1 MENFINQEL
10 LKNLNFTEFEIVSE
24 GEKINFLP
32 LTENG
37 IKANI
42 NATISLKENFL
53 QDKKYL
59 VLFFTISGINNIS
72 QEDLYLSRK
81 YIVIG
86 ADVSSTYITTS
97 SINLPLNYLIDDSN
111 KLLFS
116 SLTISLSLADK
127 KPGES
132 GVNKSIK
139 YNTFYTVNIPIIDE
153 RSN

>member
-1 MENFINQEL
+1 MDNFINQEL
-10 LKNLNFTEFEIVSE
+10 LKNLNFTEFELVSE

-32 LTENG
+32 LTETG

-86 ADVSSTYITTS
+86 TDVSTYITTS
-97 SINLPLNYLIDDSN
+97 SVDLPLNYLIDDSN

-139 YNTFYTVNIPIIDE
+139 YNTFYTVNIPIIYE

>member
-1 MENFINQEL
+1 M
-10 LKNLNFTEFEIVSE
+10 
-24 GEKINFLP
+24 
-32 LTENG
+32 
-37 IKANI
+37 
-42 NATISLKENFL
+42 
-53 QDKKYL
+53 
-59 VLFFTISGINNIS
+59 
-72 QEDLYLSRK
+72 YLSRK

-86 ADVSSTYITTS
+86 TDLSTYITTS

-132 GVNKSIK
+132 GVDKSIK
-139 YNTFYTVNIPIIDE
+139 YNTFYTVNIPIVDE

>member
-1 MENFINQEL
+1 MDNFINQEL
-10 LKNLNFTEFEIVSE
+10 LKNLNLTEFELVSE
-24 GEKINFLP
+24 GKKINFLP
-32 LTENG
+32 LTETG

-42 NATISLKENFL
+42 NATISLKKNFL
-53 QDKKYL
+53 QDKKYF

-86 ADVSSTYITTS
+86 TDASTYITTS

-139 YNTFYTVNIPIIDE
+139 YNTFYTVNIPIVDE

>member
-1 MENFINQEL
+1 MDNFINQEL
-10 LKNLNFTEFEIVSE
+10 LKNLNFTEFELVSE

-32 LTENG
+32 LTETG

-42 NATISLKENFL
+42 NATISPKENFL

-59 VLFFTISGINNIS
+59 VLFFTISSINNIS

-86 ADVSSTYITTS
+86 TDLSTYITTS

-127 KPGES
+127 KPSES
-132 GVNKSIK
+132 GVDKSIK
-139 YNTFYTVNIPIIDE
+139 YNTFYTVNIPIVDE

>member
-1 MENFINQEL
+1 MDNFINQEL
-10 LKNLNFTEFEIVSE
+10 LKNLNLTEFELVSE

-32 LTENG
+32 LTETG

-42 NATISLKENFL
+42 NATISLKKNFL
-53 QDKKYL
+53 QDKKYF

-86 ADVSSTYITTS
+86 TDVSTYITTS

-139 YNTFYTVNIPIIDE
+139 YNTFYTVNIPIVDE